1 MLPKTKRAI
10 FVRLLFFGKF
20 IGGDEGGRTPDLCNA
35 IAALCQTELR
45 PHFSMLQLKVQQKP
59 NRKYNNPPLIK
70 QLQTGNLQVEI
81 SALFTFKNY
90 ARIILIAVSLNILM
104 RQLEFLKRQI
114 LVTHVS
120 QIPVRIDFRWFFV
133 FALMSWITA
142 VNLSSSK
149 LIDNFLTCLVFGAL
163 TTLVLFVSI
172 FLHEFAHAVV
182 ARMEGV
188 EVLEIVLHPFG
199 GLARFRREP
208 DTPRAEFRIAIAGP
222 AASFLLAI
230 AFVILM
236 AIANSLELKILVTLW
251 FFLAL
256 WNFLLAVFNMFP
268 GYPLDGGRVLR
279 AYLWRRGTDL
289 NEATILTGKFGKI
302 IALALIVF
310 GILILVFST
319 DGFFTGFWTILVGL
333 FLYDSASGIIKQ
345 VNKFE
350 NLSVEEAM
358 QLPVTIEPESSV
370 LKFVDTILPLHR
382 QTIFLVAENK
392 QFYGVLMLED
402 LKKLPREDW
411 QKTKIRSVM
420 RPVAPEYFVE
430 TNATLTEAKSLMR
443 ENDIGS
449 LGVINTKGELVGFL
463 QRGRLRKRS

>member
-1 MLPKTKRAI
+1 
-10 FVRLLFFGKF
+10 
-20 IGGDEGGRTPDLCNA
+20 
-35 IAALCQTELR
+35 
-45 PHFSMLQLKVQQKP
+45 
-59 NRKYNNPPLIK
+59 
-70 QLQTGNLQVEI
+70 
-81 SALFTFKNY
+81 
-90 ARIILIAVSLNILM
+90 M

-114 LVTHVS
+114 LIAHIS
-120 QIPVRIDFRWFFV
+120 EIPVRIDFRWFFV
-133 FALMSWITA
+133 WALMSWITA
-142 VNLSSSK
+142 VNLSNSK
-149 LIDNFLTCLVFGAL
+149 LIGNFLTCLIFGAL
-163 TTLVLFVSI
+163 TTLILFVSI
-172 FLHEFAHAVV
+172 FLHEYAHALA

-222 AASFLLAI
+222 AASFLIAL
-230 AFVILM
+230 AFVVLM
-236 AIANSLELKILVTLW
+236 AIANSLELKILVTLA

-310 GILILVFST
+310 GVLILLFT
-319 DGFFTGFWTILVGL
+319 EGGFFTGFWTILVGI
-333 FLYDSASGIIKQ
+333 FLYDAAKGIIKE
-345 VNKFE
+345 VSEFE

-358 QLPVTIEPESSV
+358 QLPVTILPESDV
-370 LKFVDTILPLHR
+370 LKFVDCVLPIHR
-382 QTIFLVAENK
+382 RTVFLVAENK

-411 QKTKIRSVM
+411 QKTKIRNVM
-420 RPVAPEYFVE
+420 RPVTPEFFVE
-430 TNATLTEAKSLMR
+430 TNATLSEAKLLMR
-443 ENDIGS
+443 ENGIGS
-449 LGVINTKGELVGFL
+449 LGVINGKGELVGYL
-463 QRGRLRKRS
+463 QRGKLRKRS